1 MSNTHLLYPREE
13 LYRQG
18 PQRSF
23 SGRALGEVAFPLGG
37 IGTGTVSLG
46 GRGQLRDWEIFNRP
60 GKGVTLPYTFFA
72 IWARAAGGDSVARV
86 LEARLQPPYTRADG
100 LASAEQAGLPR
111 LDSCTFQGEYPF
123 ARIAFADKR
132 LPLQVELEAFNP
144 MAPLDADLSGLPV
157 AIFMWRLHNPG
168 PTPVDATLAFSLAN
182 VTGYDGMATL
192 DRNASTQMLGRCLN
206 RWMQGDGI
214 HGIAMTTEKY
224 APNHP
229 NFGSLAIATSWPDLT
244 YALRW
249 KRAGWFDAFQSFW
262 DDFADGQL
270 RNPGAGRGDDPT
282 ADRSPDGRIDYGTLG
297 LRVRLAPG
305 ESAGLPIVLAW
316 HMPNLTNTWN
326 AGSRGLE
333 GLVGKPLGNYY
344 VLRFKDAWDAAAYTI
359 RELPTLEATTRRFH
373 DTLFESTLPA
383 HILDAVSSQMSII
396 RTTTCL
402 RTSDAKFHGFEGCN
416 DNVGCC
422 PMNCTHVWNYEQA
435 LAYLYPALE
444 RTMRDTDFAINTRD
458 DGDMAF
464 RTALPLTPTVLWD
477 FKPAADGQMGS
488 VMKVYRE
495 WLLCGDIAW
504 LRRLWPEVKRAL
516 EYAWRGPNGNLIA
529 AWDPDGDGVMEGEQ
543 HNTYDI
549 EFYGPN
555 TMCGSLYLG
564 ALRTA
569 AELAQALGEQATA
582 DEYRSRYERGRAR
595 LDQELW
601 NGEYYVQRE
610 PPVDQIVEVDHGS
623 QPWHASAYVP
633 GENELRY
640 QYGRGCLSDQ
650 LLGAWFGAVVG
661 LGDLLPPERVRAVLE
676 SIFRYNWRADL
687 SEHANTQRTYALN
700 DEAGLLLC
708 SWPHG
713 QRPTQPFPYSD
724 EVWTGI
730 EYQVAAHLIYAGL
743 VEEGLTIVRGLRDRH
758 DGERRNPWN
767 EFECGNHYARAMASW
782 SLLLALS
789 GFYYGAPANQ
799 IAFAPAVNAE
809 GFRCFF
815 SAGSGWG
822 SFAQQS
828 GDGRFAASLEL
839 RAGSLRLERI
849 ALRSPAP
856 PTQASVALNGAA
868 LAAHLEQAGTSTVVV
883 LDEPVALNEGETLE
897 VELVC

>member
-1 MSNTHLLYPREE
+1 MPNTQLPYPREE

-72 IWARAAGGDSVARV
+72 IWAQAQGGSPIARV
-86 LEARLQPPYTRADG
+86 LESRLQPPYTRADG
-100 LASAEQAGLPR
+100 LASTEQAGLPR
-111 LDSCTFQGEYPF
+111 LDSCIFHGEYPF

-157 AIFMWRLHNPG
+157 AIFIWRLRNPG
-168 PTPVDATLAFSLAN
+168 PAPVDATLAFSLAN
-182 VTGYDGMATL
+182 VCGYDGMATL

-214 HGIAMTTEKY
+214 HGMAMTTEKY

-229 NFGSLAIATSWPDLT
+229 NFGSLAIATSWVDLT
-244 YALRW
+244 YTLRW

-262 DDFADGQL
+262 DDFADGRL
-270 RNPGAGRGDDPT
+270 RDDPT
-282 ADRSPDGRIDYGTLG
+282 PDRSPDGRIDYGTLG
-297 LRVRLAPG
+297 LRVQLAPG
-305 ESAGLPIVLAW
+305 ENAELPIVLAW

-326 AGSRGLE
+326 AGWRGLE

-344 VLRFKDAWDAAAYTI
+344 TLRFKDAWDAATYTI
-359 RELPTLEATTRRFH
+359 RELPTMEATTRRFH

-495 WLLCGDIAW
+495 WLLYGDTAW

-516 EYAWRGPNGNLIA
+516 EYAWRGQGGNVNA

-564 ALRTA
+564 ALRAA
-569 AELAQALGEQATA
+569 AELAQALGENATA
-582 DEYRSRYERGRAR
+582 DEYRSRYERGRTR

-601 NGEYYVQRE
+601 NGEYYIQRE

-633 GENELRY
+633 GETELRY

-661 LGDLLPPERVRAVLE
+661 LGDLLPPERVRATLQ

-708 SWPHG
+708 SWPLG
-713 QRPTQPFPYSD
+713 ERPTQPFPYSD

-730 EYQVAAHLIYAGL
+730 EYQVAAHLIYVGL
-743 VEEGLTIVRGLRDRH
+743 LDEGLTIVHGLRDRY

-782 SLLLALS
+782 SLVLALS
-789 GFYYGAPANQ
+789 GYHYSAPANQ
-799 IAFAPAVNAE
+799 IGFAPAVNAQ

-822 SFAQQS
+822 SFAQES
-828 GDGRFAASLEL
+828 ADGTFVASLEL

-849 ALRSPAP
+849 ALRPPAP
-856 PTQASVALNGAA
+856 PTQAGVALNGAT
-868 LAAHLEQAGTSTVVV
+868 LAAHLEQAGTSMVVV
-883 LDEPVALNEGETLE
+883 LDEPVMLSEGEMLE
-897 VELVC
+897 VQLMC

>member
-1 MSNTHLLYPREE
+1 VPTTHLPYPRAE

-23 SGRALGEVAFPLGG
+23 SGRALGQIAFPLGG

-60 GKGVTLPYTFFA
+60 GKGVTLPYTFFS
-72 IWARAAGGDSVARV
+72 IWAQAQGGQPITRV
-86 LEARLQPPYTRADG
+86 LESRLQPPYTRADG
-100 LASAEQAGLPR
+100 LASSEQAGLPR

-123 ARIAFADKR
+123 AKLAFADRK

-144 MAPLDADLSGLPV
+144 MVPLDADLSGMPV
-157 AIFMWRLHNPG
+157 AIFTWRLHNPG
-168 PTPVDATLAFSLAN
+168 PTPVNATLAFSIAN
-182 VTGYDGMATL
+182 ITGYDGVTTL
-192 DRNASTQMLGRCLN
+192 DRNANTKLLGRSLN
-206 RWMQGDGI
+206 SWQQEDGLA
-214 HGIAMTTEKY
+214 GIALTTEKY
-224 APNHP
+224 APNHA
-229 NFGSLAIATSWPDLT
+229 NFGSLAVATSWPDLT
-244 YALRW
+244 YTLRW

-262 DDFADGQL
+262 DDFADGRL
-270 RNPGAGRGDDPT
+270 RDDPT
-282 ADRSPDGRIDYGTLG
+282 PDLSPDGRIDYSTLG
-297 LRVRLAPG
+297 LRVHLAPG
-305 ESAGLPIVLAW
+305 ESVALPIALAW

-326 AGSRGLE
+326 VGWRGLE
-333 GLVGKPLGNYY
+333 GLVGKPIGNYY
-344 VLRFKDAWDAAAYTI
+344 ATRFKDAWDVAAHTL
-359 RELPTLEATTRRFH
+359 RELPALEAATRRFH
-373 DTLFESTLPA
+373 DTLFESTLPT
-383 HILDAVSSQMSII
+383 HVLDAVSSQMSII

-402 RTSDAKFHGFEGCN
+402 RTSDGKFHGFEGCN
-416 DNVGCC
+416 DSVGCC

-464 RTALPLTPTVLWD
+464 RTALPLEPVVLWD

-488 VMKVYRE
+488 IMKVYRE
-495 WLLCGDIAW
+495 WLLCGDTKW
-504 LRRLWPEVKRAL
+504 LRKLWPEVKRAL
-516 EYAWRGPNGNLIA
+516 EYAWRGPNGNVSA

-564 ALRTA
+564 ALRA
-569 AELAQALGEQATA
+569 CEDLARALGEDVTA
-582 DEYRSRYERGRAR
+582 DEYRTRYERGRAR
-595 LDQELW
+595 LDSELW

-610 PPVDQIVEVDHGS
+610 PPVDKIVEVDHGT
-623 QPWHASAYVP
+623 QPWHSSAYVP

-661 LGDLLPPERVRAVLE
+661 LDNLLPPERVRAALE
-676 SIFRYNWRADL
+676 AIFRYNWRADL
-687 SEHANTQRTYALN
+687 GDHANTQRTYALN

-708 SWPHG
+708 SWPLG
-713 QRPTQPFPYSD
+713 ERPTQPFPYSD

-743 VEEGLTIVRGLRDRH
+743 VDEGLTVVRGLRDRH

-789 GFYYGAPANQ
+789 GFRYSAPASR
-799 IAFAPAVNAE
+799 ISFAPVVNADK
-809 GFRCFF
+809 FRSFF
-815 SAGSGWG
+815 STGTSWG
-822 SFAQQS
+822 SFAQAHIDS
-828 GDGRFAASLEL
+828 SFTASLEL
-839 RAGSLRLERI
+839 HAGNLRLQQIELCPLI
-849 ALRSPAP
+849 T
-856 PTQASVALNGAA
+856 PTQVSVTLGGAPI
-868 LAAHLEQAGTSTVVV
+868 AAHLEPAGTDVM
-883 LDEPVALNEGETLE
+883 VALHQEVSLAAGETIEIRLG
-897 VELVC
+897 